1 MGFVDYALNQIRCSL
16 SVLHRSIKQ
25 NAVFYTSPHGEYPLA
40 RMDNDT
46 VNLLKKAGNDSD
58 RSRKTRASQACCPC
72 RKRKVKCDLSIF
84 GAPCHNCRIDGVE
97 CITTEC
103 RRTRRYRLQK
113 GRHGAVAADLKLAD
127 FRQDAS
133 TPTLRIQDG
142 ALLSCFPI
150 QMKTGPN
157 QPSGGNA
164 IHDKAISASC
174 RPQPS
179 ASVSPAAVGPSP
191 LLDETTALPQTAS
204 HGPRSSILHELAQ
217 SYTPTGAK
225 SANLP
230 VYILPPR
237 RKLSDDDL
245 QFLAH
250 KGVFSIP
257 DDDLRDQLLRC
268 FILYSYPLLPVIC
281 LEDFLQ
287 ALEGDGQYQISL
299 SLFHAVMF
307 AGCSFV
313 DELYLHQAGFED
325 RQSARAFFY
334 QKVKESAYDP
344 ILGSVLILYSFFTIL
359 IGKLTGSP

>member
-1 MGFVDYALNQIRCSL
+1 M
-16 SVLHRSIKQ
+16 H
-25 NAVFYTSPHGEYPLA
+25 
-40 RMDNDT
+40 NDT
-46 VNLLKKAGNDSD
+46 GNLLEKAGNNSD

-103 RRTRRYRLQK
+103 RRTRRYRLK
-113 GRHGAVAADLKLAD
+113 KSGHGAVAADLKLAD

-150 QMKTGPN
+150 EMKTGPN
-157 QPSGGNA
+157 QLSGDNA
-164 IHDKAISASC
+164 IHDKAISASG

-179 ASVSPAAVGPSP
+179 DSVSPAAAGPSP
-191 LLDETTALPQTAS
+191 LLDETAALAQTVS
-204 HGPRSSILHELAQ
+204 LGPRSSSLNESRQ

-225 SANLP
+225 PANLP

-245 QFLAH
+245 QFLVH
-250 KGVFSIP
+250 NGVFSIP
-257 DDDLRDQLLRC
+257 DDNLRDQLLHC

-287 ALEGDGQYQISL
+287 ALEGKGEHQISL

-334 QKVKESAYDP
+334 HKVKESAYDP
-344 ILGSVLILYSFFTIL
+344 ILGTVLILCSFFTIL
-359 IGKLTGSP
+359 IGKLTASP